1 MHRTTHHT
9 LHALNSAL
17 ADLNLG
23 AAEVNAL
30 ANLADRGALNVR
42 ELSAETGTRA
52 TTLTGV
58 LDRLENRGYL
68 TRELD
73 PTDRRSFRL
82 PLTETGQAVAGRV
95 RAAVADLERD
105 AATRLS
111 ETQIAGFHAVY
122 ASLTRIQ
129 GPWLGAVPA
138 SLATSA
144 IGYYLAYRS
153 IYAAEGGY
161 KLSRRQLTAVVAARS
176 ASCVR

>member
-1 MHRTTHHT
+1 VISENGITGIVLALHRTTHHT
-9 LHALNSAL
+9 LLALSSAL
-17 ADLNLG
+17 ADLRLS
-23 AAEVNAL
+23 AAEINAL

-68 TRELD
+68 IRELD

-82 PLTETGQAVAGRV
+82 PLTDAGQAAAGRV

-111 ETQIAGFHAVY
+111 ETQIAGFHAV
-122 ASLTRIQ
+122 
-129 GPWLGAVPA
+129 
-138 SLATSA
+138 
-144 IGYYLAYRS
+144 
-153 IYAAEGGY
+153 
-161 KLSRRQLTAVVAARS
+161 VAALQA
-176 ASCVR
+176 AS